1 MKMLAKSSFWIAPV
15 MLSTALTLTASLE
28 SMEMAVADDVTT
40 QLNTD
45 VSMEGHNFVLA
56 ARYGH
61 ERVIINQLNGGADI
75 ELIDELGNTA
85 LIVAAAENQQSILN
99 LLLEHGANVNAQS
112 KDGTTALM
120 NSAVHGNLEVAKT
133 LIKAGSKIDLK
144 KSDGETALVGAVQYG
159 HLPMVELLLSEGAN
173 ANVVKTGTFKDGAG
187 LTPLMF
193 AAQHGLKGANGDWN
207 MITTALL
214 RHGAK
219 TNLARANG
227 DTALTIAQW
236 NNHNVIVAQ
245 LTNAGARD
253 ETHYAALSSED
264 ALVKAARMGDLA
276 KTKTLLMQST
286 NVNYRDKNTGV
297 TPLITGVYYGNIDIV
312 RSLVENGADVN
323 YVPWGLKEQRIA
335 SSSVSFKE
343 RELLRT
349 ISRSD
354 TALLVAVQK
363 NHAEIA
369 AFLIENGAKISVANR
384 KEETPSLIAVRNGNA
399 NLVALLIENGA
410 DPDRAMIE
418 KKVDRFITRVHKKE
432 MRPSLLIE
440 AASGGHIDTLEVL
453 LKAGAQADIQ
463 DDEGVTALFK
473 ASEQGYITAVALLLA
488 HQADPNLY
496 DNIGRTPLMV
506 ASRNGYQNIVEA
518 LIAHD
523 AEVNAIE
530 KLEPNSHRDISIGGM
545 TALIYASRGGHAGI
559 AEFLLKN
566 GADRRLS
573 SNTGET
579 ALGVAKQHGF
589 SKIEQL
595 LAGGPIDD

>member
-1 MKMLAKSSFWIAPV
+1 MKILAKSSFWIAPV
-15 MLSTALTLTASLE
+15 MLCSAITLTVPLTSTEVSA
-28 SMEMAVADDVTT
+28 ADDETT
-40 QLNTD
+40 QLNTK
-45 VSMEGHNFVLA
+45 VSIEGHNFVLA

-61 ERVIINQLNGGADI
+61 ERVVINQLNNGADI

-85 LIVAAAENQQSILN
+85 LIVAAAENQQSILD
-99 LLLEHGANVNAQS
+99 LLLKRGANVNAQS
-112 KDGTTALM
+112 NDGTTALM
-120 NSAVHGNLEVAKT
+120 NSAVHGNLEVAEA

-144 KSDGETALVGAVQYG
+144 KNDGETALFGAVQYG

-173 ANVVKTGTFKDGAG
+173 ANVVKNGTFKNGAG

-214 RHGAK
+214 KHGAK

-236 NNHNVIVAQ
+236 HDHNGIVD
-245 LTNAGARD
+245 LLMSAGARD

-264 ALVKAARMGDLA
+264 ALVMAARIGDIA
-276 KTKTLLMQST
+276 KTKMLLMQST
-286 NVNYRDKNTGV
+286 NVNYRDNNTGV
-297 TPLITGVYYGNIDIV
+297 MPLITGVYYGNIDIV
-312 RSLVENGADVN
+312 RALVENGADVN

-349 ISRSD
+349 ISRGD

-369 AFLIENGAKISVANR
+369 AYLINHGAKVSVANR
-384 KEETPSLIAVRNGNA
+384 KKDTPSLIAVRNGNA
-399 NLVALLIENGA
+399 DLVALLLDNGA
-410 DPDRAMIE
+410 DPDRATFE
-418 KKVDRFITRVHKKE
+418 KKVDRFITRIHKKKT
-432 MRPSLLIE
+432 RPSLLIE

-473 ASEQGYITAVALLLA
+473 ASEQGHVKAVALLLA
-488 HQADPNLY
+488 HQADPNIY
-496 DNIGRTPLMV
+496 DNIGRTPLMI
-506 ASRNGYQNIVEA
+506 ASRNGYQNIVET
-518 LIAHD
+518 LIAHKAD
-523 AEVNAIE
+523 VNAIE

-559 AEFLLKN
+559 AEFLLNN

-573 SNTGET
+573 SSSGET
-579 ALGVAKQHGF
+579 ALGVAKQNGF
-589 SKIEQL
+589 RKIEQL
-595 LAGGPIDD
+595 LAGGPPDD